1 MKKDDNLEDLF
12 KDKFKDFEA
21 DVKPDV
27 WKNIQ
32 TALKGFGLGFII
44 KALINKVGT
53 STLVAVVSSAAA
65 VLGTVLVMHWAEDK
79 KTDTVENKPATTQTI
94 AQQTVPASTDNVDAK
109 EEIKPTITEPTENK
123 NTALESNSTTK
134 NNTVDKKEMES
145 VINKYSKTPVAD
157 IFASPVAGELP
168 LQVSL
173 MNKGTGKVNKWTFGD
188 SKQIET
194 ETSPIH
200 FYNEPG
206 VYTVKLISTDAEGKT
221 SVDSTTI
228 EVVGNPSIPSAPTEI
243 SPDGDGDKDE
253 FVINPINIK
262 DIDVV
267 IFDKLGTVVCR
278 WEGTD
283 GKWDGKNLKGKP
295 VNEGMY
301 FYIINAVGLGGKKFE
316 KHGSIKLT
324 RKKLPKH

>member
-32 TALKGFGLGFII
+32 TALKGFGLGFLI

-65 VLGTVLVMHWAEDK
+65 VLGTVLVMHWADDK
-79 KTDTVENKPATTQTI
+79 KTETAENKPATTQTVSD
-94 AQQTVPASTDNVDAK
+94 QTIPVSTDNVVAK
-109 EEIKPTITEPTENK
+109 EEAKPAITEPTENK
-123 NTALESNSTTK
+123 NTAVESNSTTK
-134 NNTVDKKEMES
+134 NNIVDKKEMES

-188 SKQIET
+188 SKQVET

-206 VYTVKLISTDAEGKT
+206 IYTVKLISTDAEGKT
-221 SVDSTTI
+221 SVDSVKI
-228 EVVGNPSIPSAPTEI
+228 EVVGNPSISSAPTEF
-243 SPDGDGDKDE
+243 SPNGDGIRDVFAVKPE
-253 FVINPINIK
+253 NIE
-262 DIDVV
+262 DMHVV
-267 IFDKLGTVVCR
+267 IFDKNNKTVYE
-278 WEGTD
+278 WEGID
-283 GKWDGKNLKGKP
+283 GKWDGKDLKGKDA
-295 VNEGMY
+295 NEGIY
-301 FYIINAVGLGGKKFE
+301 FYIIDAVGLSGKGFKQ
-316 KHGSIKLT
+316 KGSIKLT
-324 RKKLPKH
+324 RKDLPKH